1 MNQIYVIDTVTF
13 INYFNK
19 FFQETRILSKKASDI
34 IDKCLS
40 SEHSQFK
47 IIIPSIVLI
56 EVFEKQLKTD
66 ERSEEFKYTILKPL
80 FDNPDVEIKPL
91 EQEVL
96 QTFVKID
103 SSIVRLEN
111 HDKIIL
117 SSAIQMQVPIITND
131 SKIQSYLKRH
141 KVIEHF
147 F

>member
-13 INYFNK
+13 INYFNL
-19 FFQETRILSKKASDI
+19 FFIEERILSKRASDI

-40 SEHSQFK
+40 SDYPNFK

-66 ERSEEFKYTILKPL
+66 ERSEEFRFTILKPL
-80 FDNPDVEIKPL
+80 LDNLDVEIKGL
-91 EQEVL
+91 EKEVL
-96 QTFVKID
+96 EIFID
-103 SSIVRLEN
+103 IDDSIIRLEN
-111 HDKIIL
+111 HDKLIL
-117 SSAIQMQVPIITND
+117 SSAIQMDAPIITKD
-131 SKIQSYLKRH
+131 GKIQSYLNKS